1 MAMRV
6 TRNRIWCSLFL
17 VVVTAAWAGQGEGE
31 RQYKLDIGAAPVPR
45 ALRQF
50 SEQTGLQIAYFPRTR
65 AEESIIVGPV
75 LGEYTADAALLEL
88 LRPLGAKFTWV
99 NERVVVIESPQARRF
114 R

>member
-6 TRNRIWCSLFL
+6 TRNRIWCSLL
-17 VVVTAAWAGQGEGE
+17 LAVMTSAWAGQGSQ
-31 RQYKLDIGAAPVPR
+31 QYRFDIDAAPVAR

-50 SEQTGLQIAYFPRTR
+50 SEQTGLQIAYFPSSA

-75 LGEYTADAALLEL
+75 LGEYTVDAALVEL
-88 LRPLGAKFTWV
+88 LRPLGARFTWV
-99 NERVVVIESPQARRF
+99 NERAVVIQSPRF